1 MSTHFALGAMRG
13 SAGAARGLSAG
24 VNLPMNLETSLLFVG
39 AAMTAPDGRCK
50 ALDAS
55 ADGYVRSEACVAIC
69 LRCASAQLRQVQHLR
84 LMVHQLASH
93 TIQQGQKMH
102 CRASLKAASPKK

>member
-1 MSTHFALGAMRG
+1 MSLDTACSSSLVSTHFALTAMRG
-13 SAGAARGLSAG
+13 PAGAARGLSAG

-69 LRCASAQLRQVQHLR
+69 LR
-84 LMVHQLASH
+84 
-93 TIQQGQKMH
+93 
-102 CRASLKAASPKK
+102 RALPSQRRCSEPA